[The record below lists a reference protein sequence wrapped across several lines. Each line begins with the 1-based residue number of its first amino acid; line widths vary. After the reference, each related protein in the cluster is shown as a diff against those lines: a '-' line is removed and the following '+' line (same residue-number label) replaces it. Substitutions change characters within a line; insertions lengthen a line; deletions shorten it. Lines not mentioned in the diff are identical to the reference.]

1 MFRASADTQAR
12 PARANMPV
20 ITHPLD
26 RRTPMKRWIKR
37 TLLATVG
44 AAVVLGGL
52 VACGHRPHGP
62 MSDAQIT
69 EWRGKAVD
77 RISSKLDLDAAQK
90 AKLAVLADELIAQR
104 TALRAGADP
113 KTELQALIAGPQ
125 FDRARG
131 QALLDQKLGS
141 VKDNGPKV
149 IAAMADF
156 YDSLKP
162 EQQAKAR
169 DFMAHARQ
177 HWGGGRG

>member
-1 MFRASADTQAR
+1 M
-12 PARANMPV
+12 N
-20 ITHPLD
+20 
-26 RRTPMKRWIKR
+26 RWIKR
-37 TLLATVG
+37 ALLATVG

-52 VACGHRPHGP
+52 VACGHRSHGP
-62 MSDAQIT
+62 MSEAQIT

-77 RISSKLDLDAAQK
+77 RISNKLDLDAAQR

-104 TALRAGADP
+104 AALRAGADP
-113 KTELQALIAGPQ
+113 KTEMQALVAGPQ